1 MSGTLLSESNPPL
14 DKRILPSGQPSTSWL
29 AGRLAERHHRLQ
41 LAALLLGLSFVVG
54 VTVTWLMG
62 ADIAKA
68 EYWKTLGYPGVMVV
82 SFIGAAGMVL
92 PVPSLAAVCGAGGLG
107 LNVVG
112 VGLLAAIGGTVGE
125 LSGYAIGYG
134 GRSVVE
140 RRRFYATLKT
150 WMERRGALM
159 LFVAATIPNPLFDL
173 VGIAAGG
180 TRYPVGRFLIVV
192 GAGSIIKNITVAWAC
207 RQGFD
212 LLPWQL

>member
-14 DKRILPSGQPSTSWL
+14 DKRSLPSGQPSTSWL

-54 VTVTWLMG
+54 VTVAWLMG

-68 EYWKTLGYPGVMVV
+68 DYWKTLGYPGVMVV

-140 RRRFYATLKT
+140 RRGFYASLKT

-159 LFVAATIPNPLFDL
+159 LFVAATLPNPLFDL